1 MTDNIFSLYEPSAQ
15 IWSSI
20 ETVNNAINRARFPD
34 WFRVRLKSWHLRM
47 NALEPGRAYIMISE
61 ADYLFAMVP
70 RTNICC
76 TGYPQHSWVG
86 SCYLPR
92 CVKRRRRKGRKLANF
107 REICKTFWS
116 VGFLKERERHSDH
129 TWMIVS
135 CNRASWDHRSAL
147 PLLSYISSCQLICPL

>member
-20 ETVNNAINRARFPD
+20 EMVNNAINRARFPD
-34 WFRVRLKSWHLRM
+34 WYRVRLKSCHLRM

-92 CVKRRRRKGRKLANF
+92 CVKGRKLANF

-116 VGFLKERERHSDH
+116 VGFLKERGKYALLPFPRKTQNSPGGWD
-129 TWMIVS
+129 
-135 CNRASWDHRSAL
+135 RAAL
-147 PLLSYISSCQLICPL
+147 RPHLDDCKL